1 MKGRTI
7 SERVQWVG
15 VIDWD
20 SRLFDSL
27 VPLPEGTSYNAYLV
41 RGSDKTALIDTVE
54 HGFEA
59 DLLAKLAGIERLDY
73 LIANHAEQDHSGAI
87 PMVLDRFPEAR
98 LLCSIKCKRMLIDLL
113 GVAAERIQ
121 TVRDGETLSLGDRTL
136 RFIYTPWVHWPET
149 MSTLLEEDGIL
160 FSCDFFGS
168 HLATSELFSSRDLRV
183 FEAAKRYYAEIMMPF
198 RKTIV
203 GNLEKLAPLD
213 IRAIAPSHGPIH
225 DRPADIVEAYRDWA
239 GAAPRNKV
247 VIPYVSM
254 HNSTRRM
261 VDHLVGALI
270 DRGVGVERFDLTV
283 TDIGNLAMAMV
294 DAGTLVL
301 ATPTVLEGPHPLAA
315 YCAFIAN
322 ALKPKIAFLGV
333 IGSFSW
339 NSKALQVL
347 EGLLADLTEAER
359 IPPVVSRGLPAEDVL
374 TALDAL
380 ADTIAAKHQ
389 AKGFR

>member
-1 MKGRTI
+1 MKPRSI
-7 SERVQWVG
+7 SARVQWMG

-41 RGSDKTALIDTVE
+41 RGSEKTVLIDTVE
-54 HGFEA
+54 HGFDANLLTQMA
-59 DLLAKLAGIERLDY
+59 DVERLDY
-73 LIANHAEQDHSGAI
+73 LISNHAEQDHSGAI
-87 PMVLDRFPEAR
+87 PAVLARFPEAQVI
-98 LLCSIKCKRMLIDLL
+98 CSVKAKRMLTDLL
-113 GVAAERIQ
+113 GVPAKRMR
-121 TVRDGETLSLGDRTL
+121 TVRDGETLSLGDCTL

-149 MSTLLEEDGIL
+149 MSTFLEEDGIL
-160 FSCDFFGS
+160 FPCDFFGS
-168 HLATSELFSSRDLRV
+168 HLATSNLFASRDSRV
-183 FEAAKRYYAEIMMPF
+183 PEAAKRYYAEIMMPF
-198 RKTIV
+198 SKTIMD
-203 GNLEKLAPLD
+203 NLEKLAPLD
-213 IRAIAPSHGPIH
+213 IRTIAPSHGPVH
-225 DRPADIVEAYRDWA
+225 DRPADIVAAYREWA

-270 DRGVGVERFDLTV
+270 DRGVGVERFDLTA

-315 YCAFIAN
+315 YCALLAN
-322 ALKPKIAFLGV
+322 MLKPKVAFLGI

-347 EGLLADLTEAER
+347 EGLLKDLADAER
-359 IPPVVSRGLPAEDVL
+359 LPPVLSRGLPADETL
-374 TALDAL
+374 AALDAL
-380 ADTIAAKHQ
+380 ADAIAAKHQ